1 MKKTLLTLFII
12 IAGVVTATAKSDVEL
27 QKGSLNELKGSN
39 AKVFV
44 RWDYK
49 NSTIEEKPVAA
60 YLKERGAEWERDY
73 PAELARAEKSFRER
87 LNKKSKDVST
97 VTEESDAD
105 YVIVMKVKDFNYG
118 QTALAVV
125 VGFGS
130 GDARLYGTM
139 EIYKKGQKE
148 PIAVLDVDGVH
159 GNGYGSEIR
168 RETTYCDLADNLAKM
183 IKKAK

>member
-1 MKKTLLTLFII
+1 MKKTLLTLVII
-12 IAGVVTATAKSDVEL
+12 LVGVVTATAKSDVEL
-27 QKGSLNELKGSN
+27 QKGSLKDLKGSN

-44 RWDYK
+44 RWDYT
-49 NSTIEEKPVAA
+49 NSTIEDQPVAA

-73 PAELARAEKSFRER
+73 PAELTRAERAFREC
-87 LNKKSKDVST
+87 LNSKSKDIQV
-97 VTEESDAD
+97 VTDEKNAD
-105 YVIVMKVKDFNYG
+105 YIIVIKVRDFNYG

-148 PIAVLDVDGVH
+148 PVAILDVDGVH
-159 GNGYGSEIR
+159 GNGYGSELR
-168 RETTYCDLADNLAKM
+168 RENTYRDLAENLAKM